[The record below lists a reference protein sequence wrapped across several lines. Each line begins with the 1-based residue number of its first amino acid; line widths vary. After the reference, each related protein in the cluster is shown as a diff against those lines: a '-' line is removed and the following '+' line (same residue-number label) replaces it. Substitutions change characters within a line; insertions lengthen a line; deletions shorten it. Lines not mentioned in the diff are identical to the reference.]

1 MHNRKLIL
9 ALSTLCWCL
18 GCGAEPSYQGKSFSQ
33 WLADLDLRY
42 PERHEKAI
50 GSLVAMGDD
59 ARGYLRAALTDGQR
73 DKRCGAAMALLRLD
87 PAEID
92 AVLHVLNRG
101 EPEHQTNMA
110 MVLIRANREVP
121 AALEALR
128 RNLHHDA
135 WKVSYGVVLALGELT
150 PDSTDAVEPL
160 KAWLAS
166 EDATT
171 RWRATYALV
180 RLGPAAAGA
189 VDVLTTALQDQD
201 ARVREGAAYALGAIG
216 PAAKP
221 AVPALQVA
229 LEDSDAKVR
238 FRAQQ
243 ALDQVRL

>member
-1 MHNRKLIL
+1 MLNPKLIL
-9 ALSTLCWCL
+9 ALGTLCWCL
-18 GCGAEPSYQGKSFSQ
+18 GCSAEPSYEGKSFSQ
-33 WLADLDLRY
+33 WLADMDLRY
-42 PERHEKAI
+42 PKRHERAI
-50 GSLVAMGDD
+50 ASLVAMGDD
-59 ARGYLRAALTDGQR
+59 ARSYLRAALTDSQR

-92 AVLHVLNRG
+92 AVLNVLRSG

-110 MVLIRANREVP
+110 MVLIQANRELP

-128 RNLHHDA
+128 RNLNHKQ

-150 PDSTDAVEPL
+150 PDSVDAVEPL

-166 EDATT
+166 GDATT

-180 RLGPAAAGA
+180 RLGPTAAGA
-189 VDVLTTALQDQD
+189 VDALTAALKDED

-229 LEDSDAKVR
+229 LEDDDAKVR